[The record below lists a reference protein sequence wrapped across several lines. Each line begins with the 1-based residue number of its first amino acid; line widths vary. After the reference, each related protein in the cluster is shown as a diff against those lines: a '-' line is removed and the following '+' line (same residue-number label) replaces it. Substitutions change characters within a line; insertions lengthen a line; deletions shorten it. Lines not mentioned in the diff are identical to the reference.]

1 MKPSADY
8 INAFKLSEKLVGP
21 VMLALG
27 IFYLLFHV
35 VSGEHGLYALLKEQ
49 RKLEILQSR
58 LNDIEVQRKEL
69 EDKVHRMSDKS
80 LDRDM
85 LDEQAR
91 TVLDEAG
98 QNEIVIPLK

>member
-1 MKPSADY
+1 MRAAADY
-8 INAFKLSEKLVGP
+8 TNAFKLSEKLVWP
-21 VMLALG
+21 LALALG
-27 IFYLLFHV
+27 IFYLVFHV
-35 VSGEHGLYALLKEQ
+35 VSGEHGLYALLKEE

-58 LNDIEVQRKEL
+58 LGDIEAQRKEL
-69 EDKVHRMSDKS
+69 EGRVHRMSDKS

-91 TVLDEAG
+91 AVLDDAS